1 MRPMVGKRCN
11 EENYLPTSRFQL
23 LIFVTRQEQ
32 TLERTTTKE
41 IKAITLGGGGRVWRF
56 ERGRRP
62 KPKMKERS
70 SSIGRDELWCTLDE
84 TNVSHPFCIANKNH
98 KPQINLIR
106 IRKKI

>member
-1 MRPMVGKRCN
+1 MVGKRCN

-56 ERGRRP
+56 ERGRGP

-70 SSIGRDELWCTLDE
+70 IMSNGEQNI
-84 TNVSHPFCIANKNH
+84 KY
-98 KPQINLIR
+98 KPNNMEFE
-106 IRKKI
+106 